1 MRDIAALASGGA
13 AAQGVSLLATV
24 FIARLYSPA
33 DVGPAYFFLA
43 CVSVLAP
50 VSALR
55 FDKAIVLP
63 ESAGEARNLA
73 LLSLAIGSASAA
85 LVGVVCLL
93 IPLLP
98 IESETLG
105 ALGGWL
111 YFLPVSM
118 WLSIAVH
125 VAAEVRTRDVAFGRL
140 ARARMIGAL
149 GMAGARIGLA
159 LALDSSAGTFLI
171 GTALGDL
178 VQLWWLGG
186 RSVFGPRAGSL
197 RATARAFA
205 EFPIYSVLTTLLN
218 RLAQELPVFAL
229 SKLFAR
235 DVVGLFG
242 FTQRTLRGPLDTVG
256 MALGGVGMQRAA
268 VLWNAGERLAPYFA
282 RVTLG
287 LLALGLPPL
296 LLIAWRGEPI
306 FAFVFGEEWRAA
318 GGYAAALVPA
328 MLSGLLMSPSNAV
341 FYVTRRLG
349 AWLALQ
355 IATTLARVAAFAAGA
370 FWAWDALATLRL
382 YAWTCFAFDALA
394 IAAAFALSFAAGS
407 GASAGSAG
415 TPAAAGLD
423 PTGPAE
429 GP

>member
-1 MRDIAALASGGA
+1 MSDPARSRTTSPLAFVRDLAALAGGGA
-13 AAQGVSLLATV
+13 TAQAISLLATV
-24 FIARLYSPA
+24 VITRLYSPS
-33 DVGPAYFFLA
+33 DVGPAYVFLA
-43 CVSVLAP
+43 WVSVLAP
-50 VSALR
+50 VGALR

-73 LLSLAIGSASAA
+73 LLSLALGTASAA
-85 LVGVVCLL
+85 LVGILCLG
-93 IPLLP
+93 ISLLP
-98 IESETLG
+98 IRSETLD

-111 YFLPVSM
+111 YLMPVSM

-140 ARARMIGAL
+140 ARARMLGAFA
-149 GMAGARIGLA
+149 MASARIGAA
-159 LALDSSAGTFLI
+159 LAFGSSAGAFLV

-178 VQLWWLGG
+178 AQLWWLGG
-186 RSVFGPRAGSL
+186 RSAFGPRAGSL

-205 EFPIYSVLTTLLN
+205 EFPLYSVLTTLLN

-229 SKLFAR
+229 AQLFAKE
-235 DVVGLFG
+235 VVGLFG
-242 FTQRTLRGPLDTVG
+242 FTQRTLRGPLDTLG
-256 MALGGVGMQRAA
+256 NALGGVGMQRAA

-287 LLALGLPPL
+287 LLVLGLPPL
-296 LLIAWRGEPI
+296 LLIAWLGEPI

-355 IATTLARVAAFAAGA
+355 VATTLARVAVFAAGA
-370 FWAWDALATLRL
+370 VWAWDALATVRV
-382 YAWTCFAFDALA
+382 YAWTCFTFDALA
-394 IAAAFALSFAAGS
+394 IAAAFALSFSTAS
-407 GASAGSAG
+407 RTPETRGA
-415 TPAAAGLD
+415 
-423 PTGPAE
+423 
-429 GP
+429 